1 MCWFERSLQVNLLT
15 WTWAM
20 RTNSCTATRVMV
32 VALLLPAL
40 AGAQEIER
48 VTFDEAVQRALANHP
63 TVQQAAAGVL
73 RAEALLQQTRSR
85 SLPTV
90 DASFSTSVIGPLI
103 EFAGSSITP
112 RTQTLTTGGVAVP
125 LFVPVSWAARH
136 QAQDQVLASQAVQA
150 DARRAIALQ
159 TGRTYLAVIAQRRVL
174 ELNERARE
182 NARAH
187 YDYADQRFQG
197 GLGSRLNALRAQ
209 QELSGDEARVED
221 ARMGLR
227 RTQEALGVLV
237 AVDHPVDAA
246 GEPSFILPAQTTG
259 DLDLVR
265 GRTDVLAIVSRQTA
279 AERVFNDAWKSYL
292 PTATARFAPQLLAPA
307 GLFANSRSWSTSV
320 QLSIPLFDGGQR
332 RGETRERQALLDIV
346 RLERNDAERQAASE
360 IRTAREAIQAGER
373 ALVHAR
379 AAATQAAEVLRIT
392 DVAFREG
399 ATTNI
404 EVIDAQRRARD
415 AETAAAVAEDTLRQ
429 AQLELLGAVGRFP

>member
-1 MCWFERSLQVNLLT
+1 MRSSAV
-15 WTWAM
+15 A
-20 RTNSCTATRVMV
+20 AAF

-48 VTFDEAVQRALANHP
+48 VTFEDAVQRAIANHP

-85 SLPTV
+85 SLPVV
-90 DASFSTSVIGPLI
+90 DASVATSVVGPLTQ
-103 EFAGSSITP
+103 FDGVSITP
-112 RTQTLTTGGVAVP
+112 RTQTLTTAGVSVP
-125 LFVPVSWAARH
+125 LYAPVSWAARH

-159 TGRTYLAVIAQRRVL
+159 TGRAYLAVIVQRRVL
-174 ELNERARE
+174 ELNERARD

-209 QELSGDEARVED
+209 QELSSDEARVED
-221 ARMGLR
+221 ARIALR
-227 RTQEALGVLV
+227 RAQEALGVLV

-246 GEPSFILPAQTTG
+246 GEPSFALPALTAA

-265 GRTDVLAIVSRQTA
+265 GRADVLAIVARQTA
-279 AERVFNDAWKSYL
+279 AERVFSDSWKSYL
-292 PTATARFAPQLLAPA
+292 PTATARVAPQLLVPS
-307 GLFANSRSWSTSV
+307 GLFANTRSWSTSL
-320 QLSIPLFDGGQR
+320 QLSIPLFDGGLR
-332 RGETRERQALLDIV
+332 RGEARERQALLDIV
-346 RLERNDAERQAASE
+346 RSERSDAERQAASE

-373 ALVHAR
+373 ALAHAR
-379 AAATQAAEVLRIT
+379 AAATQAGEVLRIT
-392 DVAFREG
+392 DTAFREG

>member
-1 MCWFERSLQVNLLT
+1 MLL
-15 WTWAM
+15 M
-20 RTNSCTATRVMV
+20 
-32 VALLLPAL
+32 LLLPAL
-40 AGAQEIER
+40 AGAQAIER
-48 VTFDEAVQRALANHP
+48 VTFDEAVQRAVANHP
-63 TVQQAAAGVL
+63 TVRQADAGVL

-85 SLPTV
+85 SLPSV
-90 DASFSTSVIGPLI
+90 DASFSTSVAGPVT
-103 EFAGSSITP
+103 EFEGTSITP
-112 RTQTLTTGGVAVP
+112 RAQTLTTAGVSVP
-125 LFVPVSWAARH
+125 LYAPVSWAARH
-136 QAQDQVLASQAVQA
+136 QAEDQVLASQAVQA

-159 TGRTYLAVIAQRRVL
+159 TGRTYLAVIAQQRVL

-221 ARMGLR
+221 ARMALR
-227 RTQEALGVLV
+227 RAQEALGVLV

-246 GEPSFILPAQTTG
+246 AEPAFTLPALTAT

-265 GRTDVLAIVSRQTA
+265 GRTDVLAIVARQTA
-279 AERVFNDAWKSYL
+279 AERVFNDAWKSRL
-292 PTATARFAPQLLAPA
+292 PTATVRLGPQLLAPA
-307 GLFANSRSWSTSV
+307 GLFANSRSWSSSLQV
-320 QLSIPLFDGGQR
+320 SIPLFDGGLR
-332 RGETRERQALLDIV
+332 TGESRERQALLDIV
-346 RLERNDAERQAASE
+346 RAERMDAERQAASE

-373 ALVHAR
+373 ALAYAR

-392 DVAFREG
+392 DSAFREG

-415 AETAAAVAEDTLRQ
+415 AETAAVVADDTLRQ
-429 AQLELLGAVGRFP
+429 AQLELLGATGRFP